1 MKKDETTNILLL
13 IIAIALVA
21 IALRP
26 FIHPHAALAQ
36 SAEAQTEQTPPTAA
50 DPLYIEPGTVML
62 RSLDGNTQV
71 FGKMVVDLNT
81 GSIWGFPTLTG
92 QPYPVDISTTKPPV
106 SHPMFLGTFA
116 FQDIDR

>member
-1 MKKDETTNILLL
+1 MKNPATTNVLLL
-13 IIAIALVA
+13 VIALALIAIASKPLWQ
-21 IALRP
+21 P
-26 FIHPHAALAQ
+26 KPAQ
-36 SAEAQTEQTPPTAA
+36 AQQQMPPIPTTAS

-81 GSIWGFPTLTG
+81 GSICGFPTLTG
-92 QPYPVDISTTKPPV
+92 QPYPVDISSSKPPV

-116 FQDIDR
+116 LGDINR

>member
-1 MKKDETTNILLL
+1 MKNPATTNLLL
-13 IIAIALVA
+13 LVIAIALIA
-21 IALRP
+21 IAIRPLRQP
-26 FIHPHAALAQ
+26 HPAQ
-36 SAEAQTEQTPPTAA
+36 AQEQTTPTPNTAS
-50 DPLYIEPGTVML
+50 DPLYIEPGVVML

-92 QPYPVDISTTKPPV
+92 QPYPVDISSTKPPV

-116 FQDIDR
+116 FGDINR

>member
-1 MKKDETTNILLL
+1 MKNPATTNILLL
-13 IIAIALVA
+13 VIAIALIA
-21 IALRP
+21 IAVQPLRQP
-26 FIHPHAALAQ
+26 RPAQ
-36 SAEAQTEQTPPTAA
+36 AQEQTPPTPTTAS
-50 DPLYIEPGTVML
+50 DPLYIEPGVVML

-92 QPYPVDISTTKPPV
+92 QPYPVDISSTKPPV

-116 FQDIDR
+116 LEDINR

>member
-1 MKKDETTNILLL
+1 MKNLATTNVLLL
-13 IIAIALVA
+13 VIAIALIA
-21 IALRP
+21 IAIRPLRQP
-26 FIHPHAALAQ
+26 HPAQ
-36 SAEAQTEQTPPTAA
+36 AQEQTAPMQSTAA

-62 RSLDGNTQV
+62 RSVDGNTQV

-92 QPYPVDISTTKPPV
+92 QPYPVDISSTKPPV

-116 FQDIDR
+116 FGDINR

>member
-1 MKKDETTNILLL
+1 LKP
-13 IIAIALVA
+13 
-21 IALRP
+21 LRQP
-26 FIHPHAALAQ
+26 HPAQ
-36 SAEAQTEQTPPTAA
+36 AQEQTTPTQTTAS

-92 QPYPVDISTTKPPV
+92 QPYPVDISSTKPPV

-116 FQDIDR
+116 FGDINR

>member
-1 MKKDETTNILLL
+1 MKNLATTNVLLL
-13 IIAIALVA
+13 VIAIALIA
-21 IALRP
+21 IAVKPLRQP
-26 FIHPHAALAQ
+26 HPAHAQ
-36 SAEAQTEQTPPTAA
+36 AETTPTLTTAS
-50 DPLYIEPGTVML
+50 DPLYIEPGVVML

-92 QPYPVDISTTKPPV
+92 QPYPVDISSTKPPV

-116 FQDIDR
+116 LGDINR

>member
-1 MKKDETTNILLL
+1 MKNLATTNILLMVIAMAL
-13 IIAIALVA
+13 IVLAVRP
-21 IALRP
+21 LRQP
-26 FIHPHAALAQ
+26 HPAQ
-36 SAEAQTEQTPPTAA
+36 AQEQTTPTPNTAS
-50 DPLYIEPGTVML
+50 DPLYIEPGVVML

-92 QPYPVDISTTKPPV
+92 QPYPVDISSTKPPV

-116 FQDIDR
+116 LEDIDR

>member
-1 MKKDETTNILLL
+1 MKNLATTNFLLL
-13 IIAIALVA
+13 VIAIALIA
-21 IALRP
+21 IAIKPLRQP
-26 FIHPHAALAQ
+26 NPAQ
-36 SAEAQTEQTPPTAA
+36 AQEQTPPTPTTAS
-50 DPLYIEPGTVML
+50 DPLYIEPGVVML

-92 QPYPVDISTTKPPV
+92 QPYPVDISSTKPPV

-116 FQDIDR
+116 LGDINR

>member
-1 MKKDETTNILLL
+1 MKNLATTNFLLL
-13 IIAIALVA
+13 VIAIALIA
-21 IALRP
+21 IAIKPLRQP
-26 FIHPHAALAQ
+26 NPAQ
-36 SAEAQTEQTPPTAA
+36 AQEQTPPTPTTESDA
-50 DPLYIEPGTVML
+50 LYIEPGVVML

-92 QPYPVDISTTKPPV
+92 QPYPVDISSTKPPL

-116 FQDIDR
+116 LGDINR

>member
-1 MKKDETTNILLL
+1 MKNLETTNVLLL
-13 IIAIALVA
+13 VIAMALIAIALKP
-21 IALRP
+21 LRQP
-26 FIHPHAALAQ
+26 RPAQ
-36 SAEAQTEQTPPTAA
+36 AQAQVTLPQATAS

-92 QPYPVDISTTKPPV
+92 QPYPVDISSTKPPV

-116 FQDIDR
+116 FGDINR

>member
-1 MKKDETTNILLL
+1 MRGNTTTNVLLL
-13 IIAIALVA
+13 IIAVALVA

-26 FIHPHAALAQ
+26 YMQPNAAK
-36 SAEAQTEQTPPTAA
+36 AQTASTDIATTKT

-71 FGKMVVDLNT
+71 FGKMIVDLNT
-81 GSIWGFPTLTG
+81 GSIWGFPTLTSA
-92 QPYPVDISTTKPPV
+92 PYPVDITSAKPPV

-116 FQDIDR
+116 LGKISR

>member
-1 MKKDETTNILLL
+1 MKHPATTNILLL
-13 IIAIALVA
+13 FIAIALIA
-21 IALRP
+21 IALKPLRQP
-26 FIHPHAALAQ
+26 Q
-36 SAEAQTEQTPPTAA
+36 SARAQTAPIPTTAS

-62 RSLDGNTQV
+62 RSTDGNTQV

-92 QPYPVDISTTKPPV
+92 QPYPVDISSTKPPV

-116 FQDIDR
+116 FGDINR

>member
-1 MKKDETTNILLL
+1 MKNHATTNLLL
-13 IIAIALVA
+13 LVIAIALIA
-21 IALRP
+21 IAIRPLRQP
-26 FIHPHAALAQ
+26 HPAQ
-36 SAEAQTEQTPPTAA
+36 AQEQTSPTQTTAA

-62 RSLDGNTQV
+62 RSVDGNTQV

-92 QPYPVDISTTKPPV
+92 QPYPVDISSTKPPV

-116 FQDIDR
+116 FGDISR

>member
-1 MKKDETTNILLL
+1 MKNPATTNILLL
-13 IIAIALVA
+13 AIAVALIAIALKP
-21 IALRP
+21 LRQP
-26 FIHPHAALAQ
+26 RPAQ
-36 SAEAQTEQTPPTAA
+36 AHTQVTPPQTTAS
-50 DPLYIEPGTVML
+50 DPLYIEPGVVML

-92 QPYPVDISTTKPPV
+92 QPYPVDISSTKPPV

-116 FQDIDR
+116 FGDINR